1 MLVDY
6 HIHAL
11 GHQGGSYNEELLEQY
26 CATACSQGLAE
37 IGFADHDDYFEGVD
51 EEEIRKVSK
60 SSLRLQ
66 VKLGLEVSYW
76 PGREK
81 EIAKFAKAK
90 HFDYLIGSIH
100 HIGSWMFDHPDYISE
115 YREWEL
121 SDLYRT
127 YFQLVEKLARSRL
140 FDIVGHLDLIK
151 VFGYRVCGNIVSF
164 AEPALRAIKDNGL
177 TFEVN
182 TSGLRKPCR
191 EMYPSREL
199 VERCFELGIPVT
211 LGSDAHQSSDV
222 GRDLAHARELLYQ
235 VGYRKIAVFTR
246 RQRDLVDL

>member
-11 GHQGGSYNEELLEQY
+11 GHQGGAYNRELLEQY
-26 CATACSQGLAE
+26 CATACSQGLSE
-37 IGFADHDDYFEGVD
+37 IGFADHDDYFDGIDEG
-51 EEEIRKVSK
+51 EIRRVSK
-60 SSLRLQ
+60 SFLRLR

-81 EIAKFAKAK
+81 EIIKFAAAK
-90 HFDYLIGSIH
+90 NFDYLIGSIH

-115 YREWEL
+115 YQEWEL
-121 SDLYRT
+121 PDLYQT
-127 YFQLVEKLARSRL
+127 YFLLVAKLAQSRL

-151 VFGYRVCGNIVSF
+151 VFGYRVSGDVLSL
-164 AEPALRAIKDNGL
+164 AEPALRAIKDNDL
-177 TFEVN
+177 VFEVN
-182 TSGLRKPCR
+182 TSGLRKPCQ
-191 EMYPSREL
+191 EMYPSKEL

-211 LGSDAHQSSDV
+211 LGSDAHQCSDV

-246 RQRDLVDL
+246 RQWDLVAL